1 VQDRRIAEGEGPAA
15 ESGSPADRA
24 SSAGAGTR
32 SGGPSQIALPLSA
45 TPASA
50 RRIVLGAANESVAA
64 ALSDPAGWPFRT
76 AVLTGPP
83 RSGKSLFA
91 RWFEGS
97 GRGAALDD
105 AHRMDEAALFHRW
118 NRAQED
124 GTPLLI
130 VGGEPPWRIALPD
143 LASRLG
149 AALQLEIGR
158 PDDAMAHDLL
168 LALAEQRGLPLGEGA
183 AAWLVPRLERSF
195 VALERVVAE
204 IDRLSLE
211 RKAPATHSL
220 WRAGLE
226 AVMGPEEPR
235 LL

>member
-1 VQDRRIAEGEGPAA
+1 MPHD
-15 ESGSPADRA
+15 
-24 SSAGAGTR
+24 T
-32 SGGPSQIALPLSA
+32 SQIALPLGA
-45 TPASA
+45 APAEA
-50 RRIVLGAANESVAA
+50 RRIVLGAANEHLAQ
-64 ALSDPAGWPFRT
+64 ALAEPASWPFRT

-91 RWFEGS
+91 RWFEAG
-97 GRGAALDD
+97 GRGVALDD

-118 NRAQED
+118 NRAQEE
-124 GTPLLI
+124 GTPLLL

-158 PDDAMAHDLL
+158 PDDAMAADLL
-168 LALAEQRGLPLGEGA
+168 LALAQQRGLPLGEGA
-183 AAWLVPRLERSF
+183 PAYIVPRIERSY

-226 AVMGPEEPR
+226 AVIGPEEPR